1 MGASPSGRSSTGSW
15 CSSPGSNL
23 RAVPTLLLVRHAQGS
38 FGGADYDVL
47 SDRGRE
53 QAAALADDLEAR
65 EVNVTRVLAGSLA
78 RQRDTAAPIAE
89 RFGRD
94 LEVDPRWN
102 EYESEEII
110 ASHAS
115 PSLFEGT
122 QREFQALLD
131 EALAGWVTQAGGSW
145 PAFRDRVGDALGEL
159 AGSLTSGETALVS
172 TSGGPIAAIAV
183 TLLGLPPEGFVALNR
198 VAVNAGVTKV
208 VTGASGATLV
218 SFNEHAYLE
227 RPGRSLLT
235 YR

>member
-1 MGASPSGRSSTGSW
+1 M
-15 CSSPGSNL
+15 
-23 RAVPTLLLVRHAQGS
+23 PTLLLVRHAQGS

-47 SDRGRE
+47 SERGLE
-53 QAAALADDLEAR
+53 QAATLADDLEAR

-89 RFGRD
+89 RFGR
-94 LEVDPRWN
+94 EIEIDPRWN

-131 EALAGWVTQAGGSW
+131 AALVEWVTQADGSW
-145 PAFRDRVGDALGEL
+145 PAFRERVRAAFDEL
-159 AGSLTSGETALVS
+159 AGALESGETALVS
-172 TSGGPIAAIAV
+172 TSGGPIAAVGVA
-183 TLLGLPPEGFVALNR
+183 LLGLPPEGFVALNR

-208 VTGASGATLV
+208 VTGAAGATLV

-227 RPGRSLLT
+227 RQSRSLLT

>member
-1 MGASPSGRSSTGSW
+1 
-15 CSSPGSNL
+15 
-23 RAVPTLLLVRHAQGS
+23 VPTLLLVRHAQGS

-47 SDRGRE
+47 SERGHE
-53 QAAALADDLEAR
+53 QAAALADDLEGR

-89 RFGRD
+89 RFGR
-94 LEVDPRWN
+94 EVEIDPRWN
-102 EYESEEII
+102 EYASEEII

-115 PSLFEGT
+115 PSAFDGS

-131 EALAGWVTQAGGSW
+131 NALVEWVKQADGAW
-145 PAFRDRVGDALGEL
+145 PEFRDRIRDAFEEL
-159 AGSLTSGETALVS
+159 AGALESGETALVS
-172 TSGGPIAAIAV
+172 TSGGPIAAIGVA
-183 TLLGLPPEGFVALNR
+183 LLGLPPEGFVALNR

-227 RPGRSLLT
+227 RQSRSLLT

>member
-1 MGASPSGRSSTGSW
+1 M
-15 CSSPGSNL
+15 
-23 RAVPTLLLVRHAQGS
+23 PTLLLVRHAQGS

-47 SDRGRE
+47 SERGHE

-89 RFGRD
+89 RFGR
-94 LEVDPRWN
+94 EVEIDPRWN

-115 PSLFEGT
+115 PSTFDGS

-131 EALAGWVTQAGGSW
+131 NALVEWVKQADGAW
-145 PAFRDRVGDALGEL
+145 PEFRDRIRDAFEEL
-159 AGSLTSGETALVS
+159 AGALESGETALVS
-172 TSGGPIAAIAV
+172 TSGGPIAAIGVA
-183 TLLGLPPEGFVALNR
+183 LLGLPPEGFVALNR

-208 VTGASGATLV
+208 VTGVSGATLV

-227 RPGRSLLT
+227 RQNRALLT

>member
-1 MGASPSGRSSTGSW
+1 M
-15 CSSPGSNL
+15 
-23 RAVPTLLLVRHAQGS
+23 PTLLLVRHAQGS

-47 SDRGRE
+47 SERGHE

-89 RFGRD
+89 RFGREI
-94 LEVDPRWN
+94 EVDPRWN

-131 EALAGWVTQAGGSW
+131 KALVDWVTRADGSW
-145 PAFRDRVGDALGEL
+145 AEFRDRVRGAFDEL
-159 AGSLTSGETALVS
+159 AGALESGETALVS
-172 TSGGPIAAIAV
+172 TSGGPIAAIGVA
-183 TLLGLPPEGFVALNR
+183 LLGLPPEGFVALNR
-198 VAVNAGVTKV
+198 VAVNAGVTKI

-227 RPGRSLLT
+227 RQGRSLLT

>member
-1 MGASPSGRSSTGSW
+1 M
-15 CSSPGSNL
+15 
-23 RAVPTLLLVRHAQGS
+23 PTLLLVRHAQGS

-47 SDRGRE
+47 SERGHE

-89 RFGRD
+89 RFGR
-94 LEVDPRWN
+94 EVEIDPRWN

-115 PSLFEGT
+115 PSTFDGS

-131 EALAGWVTQAGGSW
+131 NALVEWVKQADGAW
-145 PAFRDRVGDALGEL
+145 PEFRDRIRDAFEEL
-159 AGSLTSGETALVS
+159 AGALESGETALVS
-172 TSGGPIAAIAV
+172 TSGGPIAAIGVA
-183 TLLGLPPEGFVALNR
+183 LLGLPPEGFVALNR

-227 RPGRSLLT
+227 RQNRALLT

>member
-1 MGASPSGRSSTGSW
+1 M
-15 CSSPGSNL
+15 
-23 RAVPTLLLVRHAQGS
+23 PTLLLVRHAQGS

-47 SDRGRE
+47 SERGHE

-65 EVNVTRVLAGSLA
+65 EVNVTRMVAGSLA

-94 LEVDPRWN
+94 VEVDPRWN
-102 EYESEEII
+102 EFESEEII

-131 EALAGWVTQAGGSW
+131 EALVGWVRQTDGSW
-145 PAFRDRVGDALGEL
+145 PAFRDRVRAAFDEL
-159 AGSLTSGETALVS
+159 AGALASGETALVS
-172 TSGGPIAAIAV
+172 TSGGPIAAIGVA
-183 TLLGLPPEGFVALNR
+183 LLKLPPEGFVALNR

-218 SFNEHAYLE
+218 SFNEHGYLE
-227 RPGRSLLT
+227 RQSRSLLT

>member
-1 MGASPSGRSSTGSW
+1 M
-15 CSSPGSNL
+15 
-23 RAVPTLLLVRHAQGS
+23 PTLLLVRHAQGS

-47 SDRGRE
+47 SERGLE
-53 QAAALADDLEAR
+53 QAATLADDLEAR

-78 RQRDTAAPIAE
+78 RQRDTAAPVAE
-89 RFGRD
+89 RFGREI
-94 LEVDPRWN
+94 EVDPRWN

-131 EALAGWVTQAGGSW
+131 AALVEWVTQADGSW
-145 PAFRDRVGDALGEL
+145 PAFRERVRAAFDEL
-159 AGSLTSGETALVS
+159 AGALESGETALVS
-172 TSGGPIAAIAV
+172 TSGGPIAAVGVA
-183 TLLGLPPEGFVALNR
+183 LLGLPPEGFVALNR

-208 VTGASGATLV
+208 VTGAAGATLV

-227 RPGRSLLT
+227 RQSRSLLT

>member
-1 MGASPSGRSSTGSW
+1 
-15 CSSPGSNL
+15 
-23 RAVPTLLLVRHAQGS
+23 VPTVLLVRHAQGS

-47 SDRGRE
+47 SERGHE

-65 EVNVTRVLAGSLA
+65 ELNVTRVLAGSLA
-78 RQRDTAAPIAE
+78 RQRNTAAPIAE

-94 LEVDPRWN
+94 IEVDPRWN
-102 EYESEEII
+102 EYESQDLI

-115 PSLFEGT
+115 PSEFAGT

-131 EALAGWVTQAGGSW
+131 NALIDWVRGEDGSW
-145 PAFRDRVGDALGEL
+145 PAFRDRLGDAFAEL
-159 AGSLTSGETALVS
+159 SGSLRSGETAVVS
-172 TSGGPIAAIAV
+172 TSGGPIAAIGV
-183 TLLGLPPEGFVALNR
+183 QLLGLPPEGFVALNR

>member
-1 MGASPSGRSSTGSW
+1 M
-15 CSSPGSNL
+15 
-23 RAVPTLLLVRHAQGS
+23 LLVRHAQGS

-47 SDRGRE
+47 SERGHE

-94 LEVDPRWN
+94 VEVDPRWN
-102 EYESEEII
+102 EYESRDLI

-115 PSLFEGT
+115 PSEFKGT
-122 QREFQALLD
+122 QREFQAQLD
-131 EALAGWVTQAGGSW
+131 EALVDWVRRGDGSW
-145 PAFRDRVGDALGEL
+145 LAFRDRLRDAFAALS
-159 AGSLTSGETALVS
+159 ASLRSGETALVS
-172 TSGGPIAAIAV
+172 TSGGPIAALGV
-183 TLLGLPPEGFVALNR
+183 QLLCLSPEGFVALNR